1 MRCPKNGIIN
11 REKFNLSPTPIPG
24 RSAIACALYGY
35 ALQKG
40 TRFLRHLYLDNLFL
54 KGVSGLGH
62 CLCYQQNRRLQL
74 RPVPDMN
81 GQATDEVFPRLQ
93 EIVRRSGLPHVIHE
107 HQATRTIDDAARN
120 LSFDVHRIVKTIA
133 FRTRDGRLILAALRG
148 TRRVDYAR
156 LAPLV
161 GVNRRDLAPLSPDG
175 VLKLLGVEPGSVSP
189 LMPMEGGELLIDE
202 DVLAI
207 IPTLYCG
214 FGRPEKTLEIA
225 AADLVRLTGGR
236 VGAFSRKTEHHHE
249 P

>member
-1 MRCPKNGIIN
+1 M
-11 REKFNLSPTPIPG
+11 T
-24 RSAIACALYGY
+24 RSE
-35 ALQKG
+35 
-40 TRFLRHLYLDNLFL
+40 
-54 KGVSGLGH
+54 
-62 CLCYQQNRRLQL
+62 
-74 RPVPDMN
+74 P
-81 GQATDEVFPRLQ
+81 DEVFPRLQ
-93 EIVRRSGLPHVIHE
+93 EIVRHSGLPHVIHE

-120 LSFDVHRIVKTIA
+120 LSFDIYRIVKTIA

-161 GVNRRDLAPLSPDG
+161 GVNRRDLAPLSPDE

-189 LMPMEGGELLIDE
+189 LMPLEGADLLIDE

-214 FGRPEKTLEIA
+214 FGRPERTLEIG

-236 VGAFSRKTEHHHE
+236 VCAFSRKTEYHHE